1 MNMRSNSVIIY
12 GRNNFNMKSKKNKV
26 DFQKKYG
33 AAKRNFS
40 GWILLVPTLFLLIFV
55 TLRPMFMGIIN
66 SFYELVGFTPTRFI
80 GFENYTQVLRDT
92 KFIGTLFNTVK
103 YVFWSLIIG
112 LPLPFICSI
121 ILNEMVAG
129 RNFVRISTYMPAVI
143 PAVAVSLIWTNM
155 YMEGPGGLLN
165 MFLSIFGVAPQ
176 QWLMNKSLTIPL
188 IIISMT
194 WQGFGSTM
202 LYYFAT
208 LQSVNVELFDAAR
221 IDGAGVFSRAKN
233 IIMPHMMPLL
243 ILMAIRQIIAVFQV
257 IDQPLVMTG
266 GGPNG
271 ASMSLSL
278 LGYQYAFQFS
288 QVGKSLAVN
297 VITFL
302 MLIGLT
308 FVYFGTEKKL
318 AK

>member
-1 MNMRSNSVIIY
+1 MKPK
-12 GRNNFNMKSKKNKV
+12 NNKTEHKKSYAKI
-26 DFQKKYG
+26 
-33 AAKRNFS
+33 KRNYG
-40 GWILLVPTLFLLIFV
+40 GWILLIPTLFLLIFV
-55 TLRPMFMGIIN
+55 TLKPMFMGIIN
-66 SFYELVGFTPTRFI
+66 SFYELKGFEPQGFI
-80 GFENYTQVLRDT
+80 GFENYSQVLRDT
-92 KFIGTLFNTVK
+92 KFVGTLLNTVK
-103 YVFWSLIIG
+103 YVVWSLIIG

-121 ILNEMVAG
+121 ILNEMVVG
-129 RNFVRISTYMPAVI
+129 KNFVRISTYMPAVI

-165 MFLSIFGVAPQ
+165 MFLGIFGVDPQ

-202 LYYFAT
+202 LYYFAM

-233 IIMPHMMPLL
+233 VIMPHMMPLFV
-243 ILMAIRQIIAVFQV
+243 LMAIKQVIGVFQV

-271 ASMSLSL
+271 ASTSLSL
-278 LGYQYAFQFS
+278 LGYQYAFQFN
-288 QVGKSLAVN
+288 QTGKSLAVN

-302 MLIGLT
+302 LLIGLT
-308 FVYFGTEKKL
+308 LVYFKSEKKFSS
-318 AK
+318 

>member
-1 MNMRSNSVIIY
+1 MKPK
-12 GRNNFNMKSKKNKV
+12 NNKADYKKS
-26 DFQKKYG
+26 Y
-33 AAKRNFS
+33 ARIKRNYS
-40 GWILLVPTLFLLIFV
+40 GWILLIPTLFLLIFV

-66 SFYELVGFTPTRFI
+66 SFYELKGFTPTTFI
-80 GFENYTQVLRDT
+80 GLENYKQVIHDT
-92 KFIGTLFNTVK
+92 KFVGTIWNTLK
-103 YVFWSLIIG
+103 YVVWSLIIG

-129 RNFVRISTYMPAVI
+129 KNFVRISTYMPAVI

-165 MFLSIFGVAPQ
+165 MFLGAFGAAPR
-176 QWLMNKSLTIPL
+176 QWLMNKNLTIPL
-188 IIISMT
+188 IIVSMT

-202 LYYFAT
+202 LYYFAM

-233 IIMPHMMPLL
+233 VIMPHMLPLFV
-243 ILMAIRQIIAVFQV
+243 LMAIKQVIGVFQV
-257 IDQPLVMTG
+257 IDQPLIMTG
-266 GGPNG
+266 GGPNN

-278 LGYQYAFQFS
+278 LGYQYAFQFN
-288 QVGKSLAVN
+288 QTGKSLAVN

-308 FVYFGTEKKL
+308 VVYFRAEKKIS
-318 AK
+318 A